1 MGLRWL
7 LEKDCVCSGFCFFPM
22 REVYHFAGIDVVIK
36 RAWPVRSPHVSRFSC
51 GFTPGADQG
60 GGRVRDV
67 IFFSRARAG
76 EGISG
81 MAGLA
86 F

>member
-7 LEKDCVCSGFCFFPM
+7 LKRKRIAYVVGFAFSPM
-22 REVYHFAGIDVVIK
+22 REVYHFAGIDVAIK

-60 GGRVRDV
+60 GGGRVRDV
-67 IFFSRARAG
+67 IVSRARAG
-76 EGISG
+76 EGF
-81 MAGLA
+81 LA
-86 F
+86 